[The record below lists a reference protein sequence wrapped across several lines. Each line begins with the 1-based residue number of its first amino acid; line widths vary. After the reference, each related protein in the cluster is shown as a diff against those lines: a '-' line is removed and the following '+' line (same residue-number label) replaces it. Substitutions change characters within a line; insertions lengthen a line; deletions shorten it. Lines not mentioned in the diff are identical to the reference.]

1 MEMLDNNI
9 QTEQTEHKAIQYR
22 VKYWYRCQVP
32 TGKQVPRKELKMK
45 QINGGKYLYC
55 LNKQ

>member
-45 QINGGKYLYC
+45 QINLYC
-55 LNKQ
+55 LNNK